1 MVFEFTE
8 VVHSLLSWLV
18 FKVIIPL
25 LLFYWVC
32 YELTSFDL
40 NY

>member
-1 MVFEFTE
+1 MVFEVTE

-18 FKVIIPL
+18 FKVTIPL

>member
-18 FKVIIPL
+18 FKSYHTAFTVL
-25 LLFYWVC
+25 LGL
-32 YELTSFDL
+32 L
-40 NY
+40 